1 MFISTVALFLS
12 VCNKKSVSVTRQSSE
27 VVLLVIDIPEPR
39 TDGNIYFQYVGRID
53 IKNNGKNGEAINIEV
68 TLPSESITSDE
79 NTYSNTLPVIL
90 YNADETSEQQYMTR
104 PSFNYGILE
113 LFKVKEN

>member
-1 MFISTVALFLS
+1 MSG
-12 VCNKKSVSVTRQSSE
+12 CNKKSVSVTRQSSE

-39 TDGNIYFQYVGRID
+39 TDGTLTIKDTEGNIYFQYVGRID